1 MPTNEVFPT
10 CFLAWLLQGL
20 PAEQC
25 PDADHQGV
33 GADAGDLHLH
43 QRPGAGVDLHQSRL
57 PPPDLLTLLL
67 HFRSPDAAEPADDSA
82 AVSLPKNQVVSL
94 PGLQGCILGA

>member
-20 PAEQC
+20 PAEQY
-25 PDADHQGV
+25 PDAVQGV
-33 GADAGDLHLH
+33 GADADDLHLH
-43 QRPGAGVDLHQSRL
+43 WQPGAGVDLHQSRPL
-57 PPPDLLTLLL
+57 PPDLSPLLL

-94 PGLQGCILGA
+94 PGLQSCILGA